1 MGARALAAA
10 AAAAIAMAC
19 AGPDPRI
26 ERVDIVA
33 PRLPGMVRVAL
44 VVLNRSAGHGDVQI
58 KVHLRTRDGAH
69 VLAAERSL
77 ELEGHQRLEMSV
89 DIPAPEADYVAEA
102 HGVYPD

>member
-1 MGARALAAA
+1 MGARALA

-19 AGPDPRI
+19 AGPDPAI

-33 PRLPGMVRVAL
+33 ARKPGTVRVAL
-44 VVLNRSAGHGDVQI
+44 VVVNRSAGHGEAQI
-58 KVHLRTRDGAH
+58 KIRLRTRDGAH

-77 ELEGHQRLEMSV
+77 ELEGHERLDLTV

-102 HGVYPD
+102 SGVYPD